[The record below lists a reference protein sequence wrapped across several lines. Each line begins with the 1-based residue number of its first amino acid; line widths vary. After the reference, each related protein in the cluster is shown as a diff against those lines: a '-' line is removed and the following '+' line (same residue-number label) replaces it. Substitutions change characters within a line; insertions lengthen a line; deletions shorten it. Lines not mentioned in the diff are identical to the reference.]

1 MERERK
7 TVRGTDRG
15 GNVQGGECPTPK
27 QMIVYVCTLVSQS
40 CSVPQFLKK
49 AINSVTVVLRTI
61 SSQLL

>member
-1 MERERK
+1 VERERK

-15 GNVQGGECPTPK
+15 GCSGGECPTPK

-61 SSQLL
+61 S